1 MLALFSAVYHF
12 MIDTDS
18 PPNGLTKNHG
28 SVELSIVPH
37 GPQDQSG
44 LQASTVMAVMKG
56 IMYIMSKEVFTQRS
70 IQIRDATKYVGD
82 AMLGTSQQIAE
93 SQGRHKDFD
102 PNLK

>member
-1 MLALFSAVYHF
+1 MLALFRAACHF
-12 MIDTDS
+12 LIDTDI
-18 PPNGLTKNHG
+18 PPNGLTKNYG
-28 SVELSIVPH
+28 SVQLSIVPH

-70 IQIRDATKYVGD
+70 IRIRDATKYVGD
-82 AMLGTSQQIAE
+82 AMLGTFQQTAE
-93 SQGRHKDFD
+93 SQGRHKDLD